1 MKDDNAGDN
10 AGNGSLSEPGFVA
23 RLARRYAGLHGKD
36 LLRPLIDIEFKH
48 EIALVS
54 SFGADSVVLLHMVS
68 QISPDLPVYF
78 LDTVKHFPE
87 TLTYRQDLVERL
99 GLRDVRDIV
108 PEAHEVT
115 RLDPQGSLHVHD
127 HDACCHLRKVRP
139 LERAMAGI
147 EARISGRKRFQ
158 SKDRRSMTTIG
169 WSGDHVSVNPL
180 AGWTAEAIKT
190 YILDHELPRHPLS
203 ARGFASIGCEP
214 CTTAVLPGEDMRAGR
229 WRNSEKTECGIH
241 LGTNGR
247 WVQTQPAGC

>member
-1 MKDDNAGDN
+1 MVKYDDAGT
-10 AGNGSLSEPGFVA
+10 GLESEPGFVT
-23 RLARRYAGLHGKD
+23 RLARRYAGLQGKD
-36 LLRPLIDIEFKH
+36 LLRPLIEIEFRH

-54 SFGADSVVLLHMVS
+54 SFGADSAVLLHMVS

-78 LDTVKHFPE
+78 LDTAKHFSE

-99 GLRDVRDIV
+99 GLRDVRDIE
-108 PEAHEVT
+108 PDTGEIR
-115 RLDPQGSLHVHD
+115 RLDPQGILHTQNQ
-127 HDACCHLRKVRP
+127 DACCQLRKVRP

-190 YILDHELPRHPLS
+190 YILDHELPRHPLI
-203 ARGFASIGCEP
+203 ADGFASIGCKP
-214 CTTAVLPGEDMRAGR
+214 CTTAVQPGEDVRAGR

-241 LGTNGR
+241 PGANGR
-247 WVQTQPAGC
+247 WGQAQPAGC

>member
-1 MKDDNAGDN
+1 MVKYDNAGS
-10 AGNGSLSEPGFVA
+10 GPGSEPGFVT
-23 RLARRYAGLHGKD
+23 RLARRYAGLQGKA
-36 LLRPLIDIEFKH
+36 LLRPLINIEFRH

-54 SFGADSVVLLHMVS
+54 SFGADSAVLLHMVS

-87 TLTYRQDLVERL
+87 TLTYRHELVERL
-99 GLRDVRDIV
+99 GLRDVRDIA
-108 PEAHEVT
+108 PDAAELG
-115 RLDPQGSLHVHD
+115 RFDPQGSLHARD
-127 HDACCHLRKVRP
+127 QDACCQLRKVNP

-190 YILDHELPRHPLS
+190 YILDHELPRHPLI
-203 ARGFASIGCEP
+203 ANGFASIGCAP
-214 CTTAVLPGEDMRAGR
+214 CTTAVRPGEDMRAGR
-229 WRNSEKTECGIH
+229 WRNNEKTECGIH
-241 LGTNGR
+241 MGANGR